1 MNKVNLH
8 KVFMGLLSLMSSII
22 IVIKLMY
29 SLPDVVQ
36 KSLLY
41 INLIIAIIFLLD
53 YIFRISKSKNIFR
66 FIFSNKVDLI
76 SLIPIIYI
84 DKLSAFLIVDYNINL
99 IFNLVYLFVLIIK
112 FKNNIKYLV
121 RENKFNYLLILTTI
135 IIVLGAVVISLLE
148 EMSFVDAVWW
158 SFVTFTT
165 VGYGD
170 ILIESPLGKLV
181 AILLMTLGVGFISV
195 TTSTMAVYIINKE
208 GYKKQKKGYR
218 EHTIDL
224 IKYNLDN
231 IDDLSDEDLENI
243 YYTLKGLKRNKK

>member
-8 KVFMGLLSLMSSII
+8 RTFIGLLSLMNSII
-22 IVIKLMY
+22 IIIKLMY
-29 SLPDVVQ
+29 TMPYIVQ
-36 KSLLY
+36 ETLLY
-41 INLIIAIIFLLD
+41 INLIICIVFSAD
-53 YIFRISKSKNIFR
+53 YFFRVVRSKNKFQ
-66 FIFSNKVDLI
+66 FILNNKVDLI
-76 SLIPIIYI
+76 SLIPLKYI
-84 DKLSAFLIVDYNINL
+84 DSLSNFTIIGHNINL
-99 IFNLVYLFVLIIK
+99 IFNLIILIILILK

-121 RENKFNYLLILTTI
+121 KENKFNYLLILTTI

-148 EMSFVDAVWW
+148 EMPFIDAIWW

-170 ILIESPLGKLV
+170 VLIESPLGKIV
-181 AILLMTLGVGFISV
+181 AILLMILGVGFISV

-218 EHTIDL
+218 ENAIDL

-231 IDDLSDEDLENI
+231 IDDLSDKDLEDI
-243 YYTLKGLKRNKK
+243 YYTLKRLKHNKK